1 MGANTAEN
9 TTRRLKA
16 VLDVLAEGVWTGE
29 QLNAGAVLGEAIAR
43 VPLNDFEREL
53 LSGGIPRGHKT
64 LTTATA
70 KLVKAGWLVKGR
82 AGWTIT
88 EDGQRAT
95 VAFAAPDAFAA
106 ALDAGT
112 PVPADTPLPS
122 APAAGTPA
130 RTAAAPTAAP
140 KAAAPK
146 AAPKAAKVAEKV
158 AGKAAKLVEE
168 AVAPVAKV
176 VRRRKAADKPA
187 GAPASAPA
195 AAAPAGAATAA
206 PAAAATAAPA
216 PAATAAPAAA
226 ATAAPAAAAPATGGE
241 TIEQPEAVAVAG
253 DFNILLGAPA
263 NWAPQYDE
271 SQMELDLVDQLWKLA
286 ANLPA
291 GTYSFKI
298 ALNRSWEENFGA
310 FGAFDGANHEVH
322 HYGGQMVIHYDHRTR
337 DIILP

>member
-1 MGANTAEN
+1 MGTNTAEN

-43 VPLNDFEREL
+43 VPLNEFEREL

-95 VAFAAPDAFAA
+95 VAFADPDAFAA

-122 APAAGTPA
+122 APPAGTPV
-130 RTAAAPTAAP
+130 RKAAAPTTAP

-146 AAPKAAKVAEKV
+146 AAPKATKVAEKV

-168 AVAPVAKV
+168 AVAPVAKA
-176 VRRRKAADKPA
+176 VRKRKTADKPA
-187 GAPASAPA
+187 EAPATAPA
-195 AAAPAGAATAA
+195 AAAPGAGSAAGAAS
-206 PAAAATAAPA
+206 PAAAAV
-216 PAATAAPAAA
+216 ATSV
-226 ATAAPAAAAPATGGE
+226 E

-286 ANLPA
+286 ADLPA
-291 GTYSFKI
+291 GTYTFKI
-298 ALNRSWEENFGA
+298 ALNRSWDENFGA

-322 HYGGQMVIHYDHRTR
+322 HSGGQLVIHYDHRTR

>member
-9 TTRRLKA
+9 TTLRLKA
-16 VLDVLAEGVWTGE
+16 VLDVLAEGVWTD
-29 QLNAGAVLGEAIAR
+29 QKLNAGAVLGEAIAR
-43 VPLNDFEREL
+43 VPLNEFEREL

-82 AGWTIT
+82 SGWTIT

-95 VAFAAPDAFAA
+95 VAFADPAAFAA

-112 PVPADTPLPS
+112 PVPADTPLPT
-122 APAAGTPA
+122 APAGKPA
-130 RTAAAPTAAP
+130 AKTA
-140 KAAAPK
+140 K

-158 AGKAAKLVEE
+158 ADKAAKLVEE

-176 VRRRKAADKPA
+176 VRKRKAADK
-187 GAPASAPA
+187 APA
-195 AAAPAGAATAA
+195 AEAS
-206 PAAAATAAPA
+206 AAAT
-216 PAATAAPAAA
+216 PAATDAPAVSV
-226 ATAAPAAAAPATGGE
+226 E

-253 DFNILLGAPA
+253 DFNVLLGAPA

-286 ANLPA
+286 ADLPA

-298 ALNRSWEENFGA
+298 ALNRSWDENFGA

-322 HYGGQMVIHYDHRTR
+322 HSGGQLVIHYDHRTR
-337 DIILP
+337 DIVLA

>member
-9 TTRRLKA
+9 TNRRLKA
-16 VLDVLAEGVWTGE
+16 VLEVLTEGVWTDE
-29 QLNAGAVLGEAIAR
+29 KLNAGAVLGEAIAR
-43 VPLNDFEREL
+43 VPLNEFEREL

-95 VAFAAPDAFAA
+95 VAFADPAAFAA

-122 APAAGTPA
+122 APAGKPA
-130 RTAAAPTAAP
+130 A
-140 KAAAPK
+140 K

-168 AVAPVAKV
+168 AVAPVAKA
-176 VRRRKAADKPA
+176 VRKRKSADKGTATPTA
-187 GAPASAPA
+187 TEAPA
-195 AAAPAGAATAA
+195 AAEAPAVSV
-206 PAAAATAAPA
+206 
-216 PAATAAPAAA
+216 
-226 ATAAPAAAAPATGGE
+226 E
-241 TIEQPEAVAVAG
+241 TIDQPEAVAVAG
-253 DFNILLGAPA
+253 DFNVLLGAPA

-271 SQMELDLVDQLWKLA
+271 SQMELDLVDQLWKIA
-286 ANLPA
+286 ADLPA

-298 ALNRSWEENFGA
+298 ALNRSWDENFGA

-322 HYGGQMVIHYDHRTR
+322 HSGGQLVIHYDHRTR
-337 DIILP
+337 DIVFA